1 MLATLVDDPFHRTGW
16 VYEEKYDGIRMLA
29 YKDDRRVQLFTRN
42 LKERTADFPGIAAA
56 VAALPAPTLVL
67 DGEVVLLDED
77 HVSRFQLLQRREVGE
92 RSGRPIFAV
101 FDCLYARG
109 HDLRPAPLWRRR
121 AALEAEVQKGSVL
134 VLARRLA
141 PDGLRA
147 FGEAER
153 LGLEGLVAKNE
164 AAPYVADTRSRDWLK
179 VKVRAQEEF
188 VIGGFTAPAGSR
200 THFGALLVGAHRGG
214 ALRYAGKVG
223 TGFTG
228 RTLADLMTRL
238 QRLVRPT
245 SPFADHVRERGVTWV
260 EPRLVAQIAFTEL
273 TGDGRLRHPAFLGLR
288 TDKDA
293 AQVRWPR
300 ALHTAIVILALGLGL
315 LIGGCATAR
324 SRPPVSGRVPQ
335 VSSPEAPPPVVGF
348 EQRGNASWYGRR
360 HQGRRTASGELYDMT
375 KLTAAHR
382 TFPLG
387 TVVRVTHV
395 GNGRSVEVRVNDRGP
410 FVDGRI
416 VDISRAAAER
426 LGVLG
431 LGIFPVTLTVVTL
444 P

>member
-1 MLATLVDDPFHRTGW
+1 MLATLVDGAFHRRGW
-16 VYEEKYDGIRMLA
+16 VYEEKYDGIRILA
-29 YKDDRRVQLFTRN
+29 YKDGPRVQLFTRN
-42 LKERTADFPGIAAA
+42 LKDRTGDFPGVARA

-67 DGEVVLLDED
+67 DGELVLFDTE
-77 HVSRFQLLQRREVGE
+77 HVSRFQLLQRRELGE
-92 RSGRPIFAV
+92 GSGQPILAV

-109 HDLRPAPLWRRR
+109 QDLRSAPLSRRR
-121 AALEAEVQKGSVL
+121 AVLEAEVQEGAAL

-141 PDGLRA
+141 PDGLQA
-147 FGEAER
+147 FAEAER

-164 AAPYVADTRSRDWLK
+164 TAPYVPAVRSRDWLK

-200 THFGALLVGAHRGG
+200 THFGALLVGAYRSGG
-214 ALRYAGKVG
+214 LHYAGKVG

-228 RTLADLMTRL
+228 RTLADLMARL

-273 TGDGRLRHPAFLGLR
+273 TGDGRLRHPTYLGLR

-293 AQVRWPR
+293 AKVRWPR
-300 ALHTAIVILALGLGL
+300 ALRTATVTLALGLGL
-315 LIGGCATAR
+315 LLGGCATAAR
-324 SRPPVSGRVPQ
+324 RPPT
-335 VSSPEAPPPVVGF
+335 PEAARPGVPPPVVAL
-348 EQRGNASWYGRR
+348 EETGNASWYGRQ
-360 HQGRRTASGELYDMT
+360 HHGRRTASGELYDMR

-382 TFPLG
+382 TLPLG

-416 VDISRAAAER
+416 VDVSRAAAER

-431 LGIFPVTLTVVTL
+431 LGVFPVKLTVVTL